1 MMIDN
6 GIRDIPLQTEGRKK
20 NGQYLA
26 AGVLLALSALLT
38 WSLADNSNMQWS
50 VAGSYLFNADILTGL
65 VNTIVLTVVCMMG
78 GTVLGTLIAI
88 IRLSSNPVLRTV
100 AWVYIWI
107 FRGTPLL
114 VQLIFWYNLALI
126 FPVLGIGIPFTDIST
141 STPTNAIV
149 TALVAAVLGFTLN
162 EAAYMAEIMR
172 SGISSVDPGQ
182 REAALSSGMTESKAM
197 RRIVLPQA
205 MRVIVPPTAN
215 QAISMLKNTSLV
227 AFISGGDILSRVQN
241 IYAVNFKVIPLL
253 LAALFWYLMVTTV
266 ASIGQYYL
274 EKSVGKGFTSFSP
287 DQVDVLPVDV
297 QNAPVKS
304 IDWK

>member
-1 MMIDN
+1 MIDN